1 MAKAKEVEKKEKV
14 DLTSIKEELK
24 DYVDLQIKKGF
35 NEELEKSNKRLI
47 REKNKKILFKN
58 IVIIILLALVC
69 FLLFLLYKS
78 KYFNK
83 YFINENTTTNNVV
96 EEVETNKSDEKEEI
110 SLQTLINQ
118 YSYLLD
124 NIYISENSEY
134 ISDYYN
140 GKFTNEIKS
149 YIALNNLNKEYM
161 TTEEDYN
168 IFSEDKFKEIY
179 EKLFDNFENVS
190 FDYNGNKIRYLSMM
204 KSYISNNL
212 INNEGTN
219 IKKEIIDIKVN
230 DNIVITTIEGLIL
243 DGKLYRVL
251 DNAEIENY
259 NNEDL
264 IKYENVLDKVIYTFK
279 DGKLINIEKWI
290 KR

>member
-83 YFINENTTTNNVV
+83 YFINEDTTTNNVI
-96 EEVETNKSDEKEEI
+96 EKTETNNKDDKKEEI

-279 DGKLINIEKWI
+279 DGKLINIEK
-290 KR
+290 

>member
-83 YFINENTTTNNVV
+83 YFINENTTTNNVI
-96 EEVETNKSDEKEEI
+96 EKTETNNKDDTKEEI

-149 YIALNNLNKEYM
+149 YIALNNLNKEYL

-279 DGKLINIEKWI
+279 DGKLINIEK
-290 KR
+290 

>member
-83 YFINENTTTNNVV
+83 YFINEDTTTNNVI
-96 EEVETNKSDEKEEI
+96 EKTETNNKDDTKEEI

-279 DGKLINIEKWI
+279 DGKLINIEK
-290 KR
+290 

>member
-1 MAKAKEVEKKEKV
+1 MAKAKEGEKKEKV

-35 NEELEKSNKRLI
+35 TEELEKSNKRLI

-58 IVIIILLALVC
+58 IVIIILLAVVC
-69 FLLFLLYKS
+69 FLVFLLYKA

-83 YFINENTTTNNVV
+83 YFTNENITSENTT
-96 EEVETNKSDEKEEI
+96 EKVETKENEEKDEV
-110 SLQTLINQ
+110 SLQTLIKQ

-124 NIYISENSEY
+124 NIYINENSEY
-134 ISDYYN
+134 INNYYN
-140 GKFTNEIKS
+140 GKLTNEIKS
-149 YIALNNLNKEYM
+149 YITLNNLSSEYL

-168 IFSEDKFKEIY
+168 MFGEDKFKETY
-179 EKLFDNFENVS
+179 EKMFNDFENVS

-204 KSYISNNL
+204 NSYISNSL
-212 INNEGTN
+212 IKNDGTN
-219 IKKEIIDIKVN
+219 IKREIIDIKVG
-230 DNIVITTIEGLIL
+230 DNIVITTIEGLII
-243 DGKLYRVL
+243 DSKLYRID

-264 IKYENVLDKVIYTFK
+264 TKYESVLNKVIYTFK
-279 DGKLINIEKWI
+279 DGKLINIEK
-290 KR
+290 

>member
-83 YFINENTTTNNVV
+83 YFINENTTTNNVI
-96 EEVETNKSDEKEEI
+96 EKTETNNKDDTKEEI

-279 DGKLINIEKWI
+279 DGKLINIEK
-290 KR
+290 